1 MQQSTPPGGLGAGEN
16 EPAGH
21 GGGGTSV
28 VRRWVSL
35 LPREG
40 TSPGRVAVRSPDE
53 PVTPDLRLVPLAA
66 CMWALSWVV
75 TGGVAIPWW
84 GFALILALGVV
95 ALRCGRPLVAAACV
109 IAIGTAVIS
118 GARQAH
124 LSDGLPAELGKDGAY
139 VEVEAVVRGDLMV
152 RPKSG
157 PGLPAGVVALDV
169 RGVSGRGGSAQVHVP
184 ARGLVSGAA
193 LAAFGEIQPGSTVR
207 IKALARP
214 SRRGEGVAFV
224 LRITEAPL
232 VLSAP
237 GLAERAINSYR
248 AGLRQSMSA
257 SPAEQAAL
265 IPSLVVGDTSAM
277 EQPMAER
284 FRATA
289 LTHLLAVS
297 GANLTLL
304 LGFVLGLAR
313 WCGVRGWWVR
323 AVAVVTVAGF
333 IAVCRA
339 EPSVLRA
346 AAMGLVGLAAL
357 GTGRGSQRGGR
368 YLCIAV
374 LLLLALDPWLSRS
387 WGFALSVS
395 ASAGILWWAPG
406 WQAAMRGWAPP
417 WLAEAICVPLAA
429 QLATQPLVTALSGE
443 VSVVGI
449 VANALAG
456 PFVGPGTVLGLSAG
470 AMALLWA
477 PLGIAV
483 GWLAGWVVQPIL
495 WVAELGAGLPAAAWS
510 TRTDIVSLI
519 LIGLGCL
526 AASLA
531 APMVL
536 SRRWAS
542 GLLVAVLLVASGQ
555 PRPAFGWPGA
565 WSAVFCDVGQGDTT
579 VLRAGDGQAVLVD
592 TGPLPDSAVKCL
604 RSVGVQRVPLLILTH
619 YHADHI
625 GGLDRV
631 LAEFAVEQV
640 LVSRLPSPVA
650 AARNVAESVTRAGV
664 QMREATPGER
674 YRVGEVSWTTIW
686 AGEKSPVMERDDDPI
701 ESVTEND
708 ASIIAIAEI
717 KGLRLLLPGDAE
729 IDGQQAG
736 MRSAATLGLS
746 LRAQVLKLPHH
757 GAARQDPDFFAASG
771 AVLAVASS
779 GRNNDYGHPSPRT
792 LGLAARCGMQVSRTD
807 LEGSLAVSLGPE
819 RIEVRSRGP

>member
-1 MQQSTPPGGLGAGEN
+1 
-16 EPAGH
+16 
-21 GGGGTSV
+21 
-28 VRRWVSL
+28 
-35 LPREG
+35 
-40 TSPGRVAVRSPDE
+40 
-53 PVTPDLRLVPLAA
+53 
-66 CMWALSWVV
+66 MWALAWVV

-95 ALRCGRPLVAAACV
+95 ALRCGRLLVAAVCV
-109 IAIGTAVIS
+109 IAVGAAMIS
-118 GARQAH
+118 AARQAH
-124 LSDGLPAELGKDGAY
+124 LSGGLPAELGKDGAY
-139 VEVEAVVRGDLMV
+139 AEVEAVVRGDLAV

-157 PGLPAGVVALDV
+157 PGLPVGVVALDV
-169 RGVSGRGGSAQVHVP
+169 RGVSGRGGSAQVRVP
-184 ARGLVSGAA
+184 ARGLLSGAA
-193 LAAFGEIQPGSTVR
+193 LRVFGEIQPGSTVR
-207 IKALARP
+207 MKALAKP
-214 SRRGEGVAFV
+214 AGPGEGVAFV
-224 LRITEAPL
+224 LRIAEAPL

-237 GLAERAINSYR
+237 GLPDRAVNSYR

-257 SPAEQAAL
+257 SPADQAAL
-265 IPSLVVGDTSAM
+265 VPSLVVGDTSAM
-277 EQPMAER
+277 EQPIAER

-304 LGFVLGLAR
+304 LGFVLGFAR

-323 AVAVVTVAGF
+323 VVAVVTVAGF

-357 GTGRGSQRGGR
+357 GTGRGRQKGTR
-368 YLCIAV
+368 YLCVAV
-374 LLLLALDPWLSRS
+374 ILLLALDPWLSRS

-395 ASAGILWWAPG
+395 ASAGILWWAPA

-470 AMALLWA
+470 VMALVWA

-483 GWLAGWVVQPIL
+483 GWVAGWVVQPIL

-519 LIGLGCL
+519 LLGLGCL
-526 AASLA
+526 AASAA

-542 GLLVAVLLVASGQ
+542 ALLIAGLLVISGQ
-555 PRPAFGWPGA
+555 PRPVFGWPGA

-579 VLRAGDGQAVLVD
+579 ILRAGDGQAVLVD

-604 RSVGVQRVPLLILTH
+604 RSVAIQRVPLLILTH

-625 GGLDRV
+625 GGLEKV
-631 LAEFAVEQV
+631 LEEFAVEQV
-640 LVSRLPSPVA
+640 LVSRLPSPAVA
-650 AARNVAESVTRAGV
+650 ARHVAASVARAGA
-664 QMREATPGER
+664 QLREATPGER

-686 AGEKSPVMERDDDPI
+686 AGEKSPAMERGDEPI

-708 ASIIAIAEI
+708 ASIIAVAEI
-717 KGLRLLLPGDAE
+717 NGLRLLLPGDAE

-736 MRSAATLGLS
+736 IRAAATLGLS
-746 LRAQVLKLPHH
+746 LRAQILKLPHH
-757 GAARQDPDFFAASG
+757 GAARQDPDFFSASG

-779 GRNNDYGHPSPRT
+779 GRNNAYGHPAPRT
-792 LGLAARCGMQVSRTD
+792 LSLAAQCGMQVSRTD
-807 LEGSLAVSLGPE
+807 LDGSLAVSLGVDQLK
-819 RIEVRSRGP
+819 VRPRGP